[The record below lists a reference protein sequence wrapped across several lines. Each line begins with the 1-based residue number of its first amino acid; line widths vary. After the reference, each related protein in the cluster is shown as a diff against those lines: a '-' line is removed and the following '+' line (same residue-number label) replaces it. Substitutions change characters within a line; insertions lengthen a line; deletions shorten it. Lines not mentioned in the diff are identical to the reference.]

1 MKISKEENKKLKW
14 IVNDTVISMHQMEI
28 LTSFDS
34 DKRHLVNVILE
45 TYKEN
50 LLNTIEKHTVQGQV
64 VTMAYIEIDLEK
76 MPKEKQSK
84 LWEFLGD
91 NNYGSYT
98 ELKSGH
104 VESRKPLP

>member
-50 LLNTIEKHTVQGQV
+50 LLNTIEKHTV
-64 VTMAYIEIDLEK
+64 
-76 MPKEKQSK
+76 
-84 LWEFLGD
+84 
-91 NNYGSYT
+91 
-98 ELKSGH
+98 
-104 VESRKPLP
+104 